1 MANKTREDILGILRE
16 QLPELSS
23 QYGVK
28 KIGIFGSFSRNQ
40 QQADSDVDVIVEFNK
55 PIGLKFV
62 QLADYLEQ
70 LLGRRT
76 DVLTPDGLRAI
87 RNTEITQ
94 AIQGSIVYV

>member
-1 MANKTREDILGILRE
+1 MAIDTKEDIIKILRE
-16 QLPELSS
+16 HLPRLTT

-28 KIGIFGSFSRNQ
+28 QIGIFGSFARGRQ
-40 QQADSDVDVIVEFNK
+40 HAESDVDVVVEFGK

-62 QLADYLEQ
+62 ELADHLEQ

-76 DVLTPDGLRAI
+76 DVLTLEGVRGI
-87 RNTEITQ
+87 RNSEIAQ